1 VKANRFGYVMQ
12 AYHGT
17 QRLKFDKQRRRYSRT
32 VIEFRNPRFVFLNTL
47 FSLSEA
53 CMFAQMV
60 DKLDAGEIK
69 DIVGYEELY
78 RTVHQ
83 ALDESHAEGVLKEEI
98 LAEPEAFID
107 RDPDIIQALLDQK
120 QADKKLVLITNS
132 DWTYTKRIMEA
143 GFDPE
148 LPEGTTWRDLFDLVI
163 VSARKPS
170 FFDGS
175 NAGFEVVEEEQG
187 LLSPVGIQGLEEGR
201 VYVGGNARMVEE
213 LWGFSGEQI
222 LYVGDHIYADV
233 QASKSLLRWRTALVL
248 REREG
253 EIRALSGF
261 RAEQAELTSLM
272 LKKEELESTFDR
284 IRMLVRRGEAVSG
297 KGKDPKLE
305 KFIVKLNRI
314 RSELSALDK
323 KIGPYAKAYGELL
336 NPNWGLV
343 LRAGNDKS
351 LLARQVENFADIYMS
366 RVSNFLYSTPY
377 AYLRSKRSTLP
388 HDREDASLSETGVI
402 DLDTL

>member
-1 VKANRFGYVMQ
+1 M
-12 AYHGT
+12 
-17 QRLKFDKQRRRYSRT
+17 
-32 VIEFRNPRFVFLNTL
+32 
-47 FSLSEA
+47 
-53 CMFAQMV
+53 
-60 DKLDAGEIK
+60 
-69 DIVGYEELY
+69 
-78 RTVHQ
+78 
-83 ALDESHAEGVLKEEI
+83 
-98 LAEPEAFID
+98 
-107 RDPDIIQALLDQK
+107 
-120 QADKKLVLITNS
+120 
-132 DWTYTKRIMEA
+132 
-143 GFDPE
+143 
-148 LPEGTTWRDLFDLVI
+148 
-163 VSARKPS
+163 
-170 FFDGS
+170 
-175 NAGFEVVEEEQG
+175 
-187 LLSPVGIQGLEEGR
+187 
-201 VYVGGNARMVEE
+201 
-213 LWGFSGEQI
+213 
-222 LYVGDHIYADV
+222 
-233 QASKSLLRWRTALVL
+233 VL
-248 REREG
+248 RELEG